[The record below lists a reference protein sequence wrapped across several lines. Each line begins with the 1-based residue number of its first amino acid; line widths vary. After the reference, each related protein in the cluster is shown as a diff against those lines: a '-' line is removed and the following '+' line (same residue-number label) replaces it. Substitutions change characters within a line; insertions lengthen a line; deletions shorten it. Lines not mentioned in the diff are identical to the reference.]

1 MSLFVIEDHPLFRE
15 SLATLLR
22 RVKPGDAVV
31 ELDRVGSMPA
41 MAAKH
46 GEPEMV
52 CLDLTLSDSLG
63 MSGVRDIK
71 HHYPNCILVVVSD
84 QPAEEVETQCL
95 DAGADAYVSKTTD
108 SKDMYLALRALLLPD
123 STMDEDDLANSRL
136 SKRQVQLLSALDMGL
151 SNRDIA
157 ERLGIS
163 EHTVKVHLWRLFR
176 RLGVKS
182 RTQAIHTARTNGLIQ
197 G

>member
-15 SLATLLR
+15 SLANLLR
-22 RVKPGDAVV
+22 RVKPGETVV
-31 ELDRVGSMPA
+31 ELERVGGLPA

-52 CLDLTLSDSLG
+52 CLDLSLSDSLG

-71 HHYPNCILVVVSD
+71 HHYPNCILVVIAA
-84 QPAEEVETQCL
+84 QKTEEIEAQCM
-95 DAGADAYVSKTTD
+95 DAGADAYISKQTD
-108 SKDMYLALRALLLPD
+108 SKEMYLALRALLLPD

-157 ERLGIS
+157 ERLNIS

-182 RTQAIHTARTNGLIQ
+182 RTQAVHTARTNGLIQ

>member
-1 MSLFVIEDHPLFRE
+1 MPFFVIEDHPLYRE

-22 RVKPGDAVV
+22 RIKPGEMVV
-31 ELDRVGSMPA
+31 ELDRVGSLPTSVK
-41 MAAKH
+41 KH
-46 GEPEMV
+46 GVPEAI

-63 MSGVRDIK
+63 MSGVREVK
-71 HHYPNCILVVVSD
+71 HHYPTSLLIVVSEQSSD
-84 QPAEEVETQCL
+84 EIENQCL
-95 DAGADAYVSKTTD
+95 EAGADAYVSKLSET
-108 SKDMYLALRALLLPD
+108 KDLFLSLRTLLLPD
-123 STMDEDDLANSRL
+123 SMLDEEDLSASRL
-136 SKRQVQLLSALDMGL
+136 SKRQVQLLAALDQGL
-151 SNRDIA
+151 SNREIA
-157 ERLGIS
+157 EHLGIS

>member
-22 RVKPGDAVV
+22 RVKPGETVV
-31 ELDRVGSMPA
+31 ELDRVGSLPA

-46 GEPEMV
+46 GEPELV

-71 HHYPNCILVVVSD
+71 HHYPNCILVVVAE
-84 QPAEEVETQCL
+84 QQAEEMETQCL
-95 DAGADAYVSKTTD
+95 DAGADAYISKRTD
-108 SKDMYLALRALLLPD
+108 SKEIYLALRALLLPD

>member
-1 MSLFVIEDHPLFRE
+1 MSFFVVEDHPLYRE
-15 SLATLLR
+15 GLATLLR
-22 RVKPGDAVV
+22 RIKPGETIV
-31 ELDRVGSMPA
+31 ELSRIGALPA
-41 MAAKH
+41 AVKKH
-46 GEPEMV
+46 GVPEAI

-63 MSGVRDIK
+63 MSGVREAK
-71 HHYPNCILVVVSD
+71 HHYPGSLLVVVSD
-84 QPAEEVETQCL
+84 QSSEELERACL
-95 DAGADAYVSKTTD
+95 EAGADAYISKASDT
-108 SKDMYLALRALLLPD
+108 KEIFMALRTLLLPD
-123 STMDEDDLANSRL
+123 STLEVDDLSSSRL
-136 SKRQVQLLSALDMGL
+136 SKRQVQLLAALEQGL

-182 RTQAIHTARTNGLIQ
+182 RTQAIHAARTNGLIQ